1 MRATGIL
8 RRVDDLGRVVI
19 PKEVRRS
26 LGIREGDPMEIYT
39 IDGGVV
45 FKKYHHNLVNDVRSI
60 REVAEDYFEGEDKY
74 ELLQLLERAQKI
86 LEKDEE

>member
-1 MRATGIL
+1 
-8 RRVDDLGRVVI
+8 
-19 PKEVRRS
+19 
-26 LGIREGDPMEIYT
+26 MEIYT

-45 FKKYHHNLVNDVRSI
+45 FKKYRHNLVNDVRSI

-86 LEKDEE
+86 LEKAEE